1 MGDCDAAIAILKM
14 DENPALRHI
23 SRTHGVSVARLIISH
38 IAPAA
43 RQLSRVV
50 APLPARVWPV
60 AVAQVRMGNIMSA
73 AD

>member
-1 MGDCDAAIAILKM
+1 MPKDG
-14 DENPALRHI
+14 R
-23 SRTHGVSVARLIISH
+23 RWVSVARLIISH